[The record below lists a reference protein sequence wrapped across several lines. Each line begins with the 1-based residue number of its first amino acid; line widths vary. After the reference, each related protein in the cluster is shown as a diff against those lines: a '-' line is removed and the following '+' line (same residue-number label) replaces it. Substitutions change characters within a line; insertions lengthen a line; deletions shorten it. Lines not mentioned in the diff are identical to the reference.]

1 MKYKYGFIGS
11 GNMGG
16 AMIHGVI
23 NAGIA
28 DKSEVIA
35 SCKTLESKARKA
47 EFGITM
53 TLDNTEVVKNSDI
66 IILAVKPYQFD
77 EVLPIVKEN
86 LNDDQIVVSVA
97 AGKSISD
104 IEDALIS
111 MDDDA
116 FDNTMA
122 SLGAMGS
129 DAKLPLTRL
138 KIARAMPNTPAAVG
152 EAMSGVC
159 FNENFT
165 SDDKEKI
172 MAIFNSFGKAV
183 EVKESMM
190 DTVIGISGS
199 SPAFIYMLIEAMAD
213 EAVVYGMPRK
223 DAYIFAAQS
232 VYGTAKMVLETGKHP
247 GELKDAV
254 CSPGGTTIAGVEAL
268 ENAGFRSDI
277 MKGIKAAIEKS
288 RNM

>member
-1 MKYKYGFIGS
+1 MKYKYGFLGS

-16 AMIHGVI
+16 AMIHGVL
-23 NAGIA
+23 NAGLA

-35 SCKTLESKARKA
+35 SCKTSESKVKKA
-47 EFGITM
+47 EEFGITM
-53 TLDNTEVVKNSDI
+53 TQDNAEVVKNSDI

-77 EVLPIVKEN
+77 EVLPIVKDN
-86 LNDDQIVVSVA
+86 LAGDQIIVSVA

-104 IEDALIS
+104 IEYALPFS
-111 MDDDA
+111 
-116 FDNTMA
+116 
-122 SLGAMGS
+122 
-129 DAKLPLTRL
+129 KLR
-138 KIARAMPNTPAAVG
+138 IARAMPNTPAAVG

-159 FNENFT
+159 FNENF
-165 SDDKEKI
+165 SADDKEKV

-232 VYGTAKMVLETGKHP
+232 VLGTAKMVLETGKHP

-268 ENAGFRSDI
+268 EDAGFRSDI
-277 MKGIKAAIEKS
+277 MKVIKAAIEKAKS
-288 RNM
+288 M